1 MLMRLFS
8 AALLV
13 GWFAVAAVHAVAVEK
28 HSGVV
33 AEVSET
39 QIAIDEMGPWLGPS
53 TTPVRRVFE
62 VTASTKIARVE
73 RSLAGEEGWRRGY
86 VSEPADL
93 SSVHV
98 GDFVTV
104 SVEPRGRR
112 NVAVQVEALRAGP
125 NALN

>member
-1 MLMRLFS
+1 MRLFS

-13 GWFAVAAVHAVAVEK
+13 GWFAMAAANAVAVEK

-33 AEVSET
+33 TEVSET

-53 TTPVRRVFE
+53 TKPVRQTFD

-73 RSLAGEEGWRRGY
+73 RSVKGDEGWPWAY

-93 SSVHV
+93 SVVHV

-104 SVEPRGRR
+104 SVEPRGRH
-112 NVAVQVEALRAGP
+112 NVAVEIQALRAGP
-125 NALN
+125 NALD

>member
-1 MLMRLFS
+1 MRLFS

-13 GWFAVAAVHAVAVEK
+13 GWFAVAAVNAVAVEK

-33 AEVSET
+33 TEVSET
-39 QIAIDEMGPWLGPS
+39 QVAIDEMGPWLGPR
-53 TTPVRRVFE
+53 TMPVRRVFE
-62 VTASTKIARVE
+62 VTASTKVARVE
-73 RSLAGEEGWRRGY
+73 RSLQGEEGWRRGY
-86 VSEPADL
+86 VSEPIDL

-112 NVAVQVEALRAGP
+112 NVAVEVEALRAGP

>member
-1 MLMRLFS
+1 MRLFS

-13 GWFAVAAVHAVAVEK
+13 GWFALAAVNAVAVEK

-33 AEVSET
+33 TEVNET
-39 QIAIDEMGPWLGPS
+39 QIVIDEMGPWLGPR
-53 TTPVRRVFE
+53 TMPVRRVFE
-62 VTASTKIARVE
+62 VTASTKVARVE
-73 RSLAGEEGWRRGY
+73 RSLQGEEGWPWAY
-86 VSEPADL
+86 VSEPIDL

-98 GDFVTV
+98 EDFVTV

-112 NVAVQVEALRAGP
+112 NVAVEVQALRAGP

>member
-1 MLMRLFS
+1 MRLFS

-13 GWFAVAAVHAVAVEK
+13 GWFAVAAVNAVAVEK

-33 AEVSET
+33 TEVNET
-39 QIAIDEMGPWLGPS
+39 QVAIDEMGPWLGPR
-53 TTPVRRVFE
+53 TMPVRRVFE
-62 VTASTKIARVE
+62 VTASTKVARVE
-73 RSLAGEEGWRRGY
+73 RSLQGEEGWPRGY
-86 VSEPADL
+86 VSEPIDL

-112 NVAVQVEALRAGP
+112 NVAVEVQALRAGP

>member
-1 MLMRLFS
+1 MRLFS

-13 GWFAVAAVHAVAVEK
+13 GWFAVAAVNAVAVEK

-33 AEVSET
+33 TEVNET
-39 QIAIDEMGPWLGPS
+39 QVAIDEMGPWLGPR
-53 TTPVRRVFE
+53 TMPVRRVFE
-62 VTASTKIARVE
+62 VTASTKVARVE
-73 RSLAGEEGWRRGY
+73 RSLQGEEGWRRGY
-86 VSEPADL
+86 VSEPIDL

-112 NVAVQVEALRAGP
+112 NVAVEVEALRAGP